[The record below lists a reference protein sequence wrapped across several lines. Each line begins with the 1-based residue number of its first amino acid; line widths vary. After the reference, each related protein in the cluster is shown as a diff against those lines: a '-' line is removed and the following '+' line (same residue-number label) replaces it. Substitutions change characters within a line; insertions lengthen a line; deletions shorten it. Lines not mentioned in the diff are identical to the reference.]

1 MRHICEDVFTFGNWP
16 QPPPSR
22 IAVEGARILVLIPSV
37 ILCVDD
43 EPTALMVRRL
53 VLSIAGY
60 DVLTA
65 ADGDAALTSLCR
77 SHVDLVITDHF
88 LPDRTGAQVAEE
100 MKRLKPEVPIVLL
113 TGAPEPPPGSENADL
128 VLTKGLDPTEF
139 LAAIANLIT
148 KRQSSEI
155 EMS

>member
-1 MRHICEDVFTFGNWP
+1 
-16 QPPPSR
+16 
-22 IAVEGARILVLIPSV
+22 VLIPSV
-37 ILCVDD
+37 ILCVDH
-43 EPTALMVRRL
+43 EPTPLMVRRL
-53 VLSIAGY
+53 MLSIAGY

-88 LPDRTGAQVAEE
+88 LPGCTGAQVAAE

-128 VLTKGLDPTEF
+128 VLPKALEPQEF
-139 LAAIANLIT
+139 LTAIANLIT
-148 KRQSSEI
+148 KRQSSGI
-155 EMS
+155 EMT

>member
-1 MRHICEDVFTFGNWP
+1 VCT
-16 QPPPSR
+16 
-22 IAVEGARILVLIPSV
+22 LVLIPSV

-53 VLSIAGY
+53 ILSISGY

-77 SHVDLVITDHF
+77 NHVDLVITDHF
-88 LPDRTGAQVAEE
+88 LPDRTGARVAVE

-113 TGAPEPPPGSENADL
+113 TGALEPPPGSENADL
-128 VLTKGLDPTEF
+128 VLPKGLDPTEF

-148 KRQSSEI
+148 KRQSCEI
-155 EMS
+155 EMN